1 VPERGFRLGGPF
13 REGVVTALANP
24 KLAIFFIALFPQ
36 FIPSGDSVLPM
47 ALAMSVLIVALD
59 LVWYSTLAL
68 AVTRVKGR
76 FVKSPWPARLE
87 RLTASVMIG
96 LGLRL
101 AVESR

>member
-1 VPERGFRLGGPF
+1 MAFRDGI
-13 REGVVTALANP
+13 VTCMANP

-36 FIPSGDSVLPM
+36 FIPSGDPVLPM
-47 ALAMSVLIVALD
+47 ALAMSALIVALD

-68 AVTRVKGR
+68 AVTRAKGR
-76 FVKSPWPARLE
+76 FVTSRWPARFE